1 MNLDADGDPM
11 ALYISRWNPD
21 GATSSGSTTNPI
33 DHRLHFAHWNDQAS
47 QWETHEIARMGNR
60 LYRGTNVSEQDYT
73 GNAALVPGDPSTVYI
88 STPYDPRDPSGAT
101 FTTSY
106 EIYKGVTANGG
117 ASWTWSAIT
126 ENSVIDNLRPI
137 IPDPHG
143 GDPTVI
149 WFRGTYSTAQSID
162 ATIVGI
168 VDRSDEELGLVNYV
182 DATTSNTTR
191 ANGAAI
197 GATGPNGSQGAN
209 DGLWHERTGFGNG
222 GSVLTSRESGG
233 ENAPTLK
240 TTIAEVADGLYD
252 VFAFFWSDDD
262 EDWRIM
268 AGLESNN
275 LIDFRRYGSQHAE
288 ADQFL
293 SIESV
298 AADNNDLQLFRAY
311 LGRTEVADGSV
322 IDVFIDDWQSLSGG
336 AIRTWYDGVGYALVT
351 DVMMGLAGDYNNNGV
366 VDAADYTV
374 WRDHL
379 GDLDETAI
387 NDNGDGGGITMS
399 DYTYWKDNFGNTLQG
414 SGQGNAQLAS
424 VPEPAAAALLFLM
437 LTGSLL
443 FRWDSRGSKG

>member
-1 MNLDADGDPM
+1 
-11 ALYISRWNPD
+11 
-21 GATSSGSTTNPI
+21 
-33 DHRLHFAHWNDQAS
+33 
-47 QWETHEIARMGNR
+47 
-60 LYRGTNVSEQDYT
+60 
-73 GNAALVPGDPSTVYI
+73 VYI

-117 ASWTWSAIT
+117 ASWAWSAIT

-149 WFRGTYSTAQSID
+149 WFRGTYSTAQSIN

-424 VPEPAAAALLFLM
+424 VPEPASAALFLM

-443 FRWDSRGSKG
+443 FRWDSRGRTG